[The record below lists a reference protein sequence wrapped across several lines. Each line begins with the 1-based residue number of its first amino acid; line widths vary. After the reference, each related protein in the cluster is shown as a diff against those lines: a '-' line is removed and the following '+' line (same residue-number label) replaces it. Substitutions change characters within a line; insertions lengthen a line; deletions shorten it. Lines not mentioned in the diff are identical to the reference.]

1 MHNGIVIIWQYAYG
15 DPILI
20 VFSKGGGGGGGAL
33 RHVYHKVHLGNHRT
47 NLSQRELKTLA
58 RKEGVKPMQPL

>member
-1 MHNGIVIIWQYAYG
+1 MQNYTGYG

-20 VFSKGGGGGGGAL
+20 VFSRGGGGGAL

-58 RKEGVKPMQPL
+58 SKEGIKPMQPL